1 MVIGIRYEWIVI
13 ISSSTTCNF
22 SAIKCFIFKS
32 YMHQMIQHEN
42 NIWNDLKWFSLQSS
56 ELSASLV
63 IIFWLKTPMYFKFIS
78 IATFFLAF
86 QIITLLWIFVEIAIT
101 FFFRFISMVLY
112 CILLWSFS
120 HVLFNIHSYGAYAMK
135 LAQFLHFRGTV
146 NLYTTLFKK
155 QFTKKYLK
163 P

>member
-1 MVIGIRYEWIVI
+1 MPSIRY
-13 ISSSTTCNF
+13 
-22 SAIKCFIFKS
+22 IFKS

-56 ELSASLV
+56 ELSAFLF
-63 IIFWLKTPMYFKFIS
+63 IIFWFKTPIYFKFIS

-86 QIITLLWIFVEIAIT
+86 QIITLLCIFVEIIAIT
-101 FFFRFISMVLY
+101 FFFRFISIVLY

-120 HVLFNIHSYGAYAMK
+120 HVLFNIHSYSAYAMK

-146 NLYTTLFKK
+146 NLYTTLF
-155 QFTKKYLK
+155 
-163 P
+163 

>member
-1 MVIGIRYEWIVI
+1 MVICIRYEWVVI

-22 SAIKCFIFKS
+22 SAINCFKS

-42 NIWNDLKWFSLQSS
+42 NMWNDLKWFSLQSS
-56 ELSASLV
+56 ELSGFLF
-63 IIFWLKTPMYFKFIS
+63 IILWLKLQYFKFIR

-86 QIITLLWIFVEIAIT
+86 QIIALLCIFVEIIAIT
-101 FFFRFISMVLY
+101 IFFRFISIVLY

-120 HVLFNIHSYGAYAMK
+120 HVLFNIHSYTAYAMK

-146 NLYTTLFKK
+146 NLYATLF
-155 QFTKKYLK
+155 
-163 P
+163 